1 MFNEAKWIWINEN
14 AEYNE
19 YGEFVFRVAKGKS
32 ASVCKVSCDGDYTL
46 FINGTYV
53 ASNQYGDYEHYK
65 IFDEIDVTPFLTKEQ
80 NEIKFIVWHF
90 GQGTMRY
97 MQARAGLIFEILQ
110 GDNVVAKSG
119 KHILCKKNP
128 MYKSG
133 YGKTISPQ
141 LGFSFL
147 YDATKEGVDGGF
159 SSAIEVDKK
168 CTFYPRPNKKLV
180 IEKRC
185 PSTVLR
191 DEGNYY
197 LIDLGKEM
205 VGLPVLDFYS
215 SVEQKIRVDFGE
227 DLQDGHVRR
236 IIENRDFSFDY
247 VAKKGDNNYVN
258 YMLRLGCRYLEVYA
272 EKPIHVRYI
281 GLLPQIYPIQTKIF
295 NIENPLDRKIFNLCV
310 NTLELCMM
318 EHYVDCPWREQ
329 CFYAFDSRNQMLCG
343 YYVFENGNA
352 EYVRSN
358 LKLMS
363 MDRREDGMFS
373 ICAPCGWDLT
383 IPSFSLYYY
392 LAVKEYLEYTED
404 LSLGY
409 EVYDKLL
416 SVLQV
421 FINNRKNGLVYK
433 FEGVNNWNFY
443 DWTQH
448 MEGALHGEEESIP
461 DFMIN
466 ALFVFAL
473 ENLKKI
479 DAFLGKTFL
488 YDEILEE
495 TKSSIKKVFFNK
507 DKGLFSMT
515 ENGNEYTVLANSLAV
530 ILGLVEKA
538 ESEKICE
545 DLIVGNLVEC
555 SLSMKTFKYDALLQ
569 TNEEKW
575 LPYVM
580 NEIRKDYTKMLDA
593 GATATWET
601 IDGANAFG
609 NAGSLCHGWTAIPIY
624 YYCKYKYAK

>member
-1 MFNEAKWIWINEN
+1 M
-14 AEYNE
+14 
-19 YGEFVFRVAKGKS
+19 
-32 ASVCKVSCDGDYTL
+32 
-46 FINGTYV
+46 
-53 ASNQYGDYEHYK
+53 
-65 IFDEIDVTPFLTKEQ
+65 
-80 NEIKFIVWHF
+80 
-90 GQGTMRY
+90 
-97 MQARAGLIFEILQ
+97 
-110 GDNVVAKSG
+110 
-119 KHILCKKNP
+119 
-128 MYKSG
+128 
-133 YGKTISPQ
+133 
-141 LGFSFL
+141 
-147 YDATKEGVDGGF
+147 
-159 SSAIEVDKK
+159 
-168 CTFYPRPNKKLV
+168 
-180 IEKRC
+180 
-185 PSTVLR
+185 
-191 DEGNYY
+191 
-197 LIDLGKEM
+197 
-205 VGLPVLDFYS
+205 
-215 SVEQKIRVDFGE
+215 
-227 DLQDGHVRR
+227 QDGHVRR